1 MFRHL
6 HIDDTDN
13 MLLLALNKSDV
24 EAFTTI
30 YERYNKML
38 YVIAYKYLKETF
50 GAEDIVQQAFLK
62 LWETRSFLD
71 PTMNLRN
78 YLYTMVKNMVLNE
91 IRNNTTAMEK
101 NYELVQSSPEFEDEL
116 MTLLEKKEL
125 RRLFIQITHELPVQE
140 GRVCRLKLLK
150 EYSNQEVA
158 EVLGVSLATVK
169 THYSLGMK
177 VIRTKM
183 QRYVLLLLLLMFSN

>member
-1 MFRHL
+1 MFRQL

-24 EAFTTI
+24 EAFTII

-38 YVIAYKYLKETF
+38 YVIAYKYLKESF

-101 NYELVQSSPEFEDEL
+101 NYELVQNSPEFEDEL

-125 RRLFIQITHELPVQE
+125 RRRFIQITNELPVQE
-140 GRVCRLKLLK
+140 GRVCRLKLLE

-158 EVLGVSLATVK
+158 EVLGISLATVK

-183 QRYVLLLLLLMFSN
+183 QRYVLLLLLLMLSN

>member
-6 HIDDTDN
+6 YIDDTDN
-13 MLLLALNKSDV
+13 MLLLALNKGDV
-24 EAFTTI
+24 KAFTTI

-101 NYELVQSSPEFEDEL
+101 NYELIQSSPEFEDEL
-116 MTLLEKKEL
+116 VTLLEKKEL
-125 RRLFIQITHELPVQE
+125 KRRFLQIIDELPIQE
-140 GRVCRLKLLK
+140 GKVCRLKLLE

-158 EVLGVSLATVK
+158 KVLGISLATVK

-183 QRYVLLLLLLMFSN
+183 RYYLLLLLLLTSSN